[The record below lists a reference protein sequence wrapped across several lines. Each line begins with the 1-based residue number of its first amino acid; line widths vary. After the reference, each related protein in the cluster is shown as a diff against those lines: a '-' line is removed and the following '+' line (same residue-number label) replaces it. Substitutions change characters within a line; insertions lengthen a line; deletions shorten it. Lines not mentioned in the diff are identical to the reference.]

1 MAPWKLLL
9 SVLGFAIM
17 SILCTGLQKLDIK
30 APKVGEL
37 EHQLQYAYSLW
48 FMERETLPSQRLS
61 SSSAVYEDNIK
72 LVATFSSVSVYLMFC
87 FVIIILPCWLLGRT
101 ILGSLYTLCPAW

>member
-1 MAPWKLLL
+1 MDLLY
-9 SVLGFAIM
+9 AA
-17 SILCTGLQKLDIK
+17 GLQKLDIK
-30 APKVGEL
+30 APEVGES

-72 LVATFSSVSVYLMFC
+72 LVATFSSVSNH
-87 FVIIILPCWLLGRT
+87 VIDNV
-101 ILGSLYTLCPAW
+101 